1 MFDLNREPTYN
12 INMLIDTKYIQ
23 MTIDNHEEAH
33 DNDDMDVVAELDN
46 NLHEIKLLLN
56 KIENMEGHVDDLYK
70 ASAASEIIIEAVEHV
85 WDYIRN

>member
-1 MFDLNREPTYN
+1 
-12 INMLIDTKYIQ
+12 

-56 KIENMEGHVDDLYK
+56 KIENMEGHVDDLFK
-70 ASAASEIIIEAVEHV
+70 ASAASEVIIEAVEHV
-85 WDYIRN
+85 WDYIRD

>member
-1 MFDLNREPTYN
+1 
-12 INMLIDTKYIQ
+12 

>member
-1 MFDLNREPTYN
+1 
-12 INMLIDTKYIQ
+12 

-33 DNDDMDVVAELDN
+33 DDDNMDVVAELDN

>member
-1 MFDLNREPTYN
+1 
-12 INMLIDTKYIQ
+12 MLIDTKYIQ

-56 KIENMEGHVDDLYK
+56 KIESMEGPK